1 MSRSRADHHLIAD
14 RYAKA
19 AFALAEAAGVSEVVA
34 GELRLLADAIES
46 DIDVKRKMS
55 HPLFSNETK
64 AAMLTGFLQN
74 KKANT
79 ITISTVAV
87 LTRAGR
93 LSALSAL
100 ALAFSEKYAAA
111 RGIVR
116 AVVISARPLNAVDV
130 KAVSASIV
138 KAMGKEIALEQQID
152 ADVIGGIKLR
162 IGSKELDMT
171 LAGALSRT
179 RRALEHVA

>member
-1 MSRSRADHHLIAD
+1 MSRSSADHHLIAD

-19 AFALAEAAGVSEVVA
+19 AFALAESAGASEVVA
-34 GELRLLADAIES
+34 DELHELADAI
-46 DIDVKRKMS
+46 DNDADVKRTLS
-55 HPLFSNETK
+55 HPLFSNEAK
-64 AAMLTGFLQN
+64 AQMLAEFLRN

-79 ITISTVAV
+79 LTISTVSTLV
-87 LTRAGR
+87 RAGR

-100 ALAFSEKYAAA
+100 AKAFSAKYAAA

-116 AVVISARPLNAVDV
+116 AVVVSARPLSAADV
-130 KAVSASIV
+130 KAITASII

-152 ADVIGGIKLR
+152 AAVIGGIKLR

-171 LAGALSRT
+171 LAGALDRT
-179 RRALEHVA
+179 RRALEQVA